1 MLEGDNVQTINGS
14 IAVPLNPTS
23 LKALLSSDDTVLD
36 KLNRLAQETYVD
48 GLDGSSS
55 DQARDIV
62 AQVRKQTI
70 KLASLFTA
78 IVRHRLDRTYLVSI
92 AGAGVGA
99 EDQQANSPY
108 SPEQEQHI
116 SVVKSDLASL
126 DAEVPAVAKMS
137 AEAEFL
143 KPVVDGMGARK
154 EMLEVVVA
162 GRGGYVLPLVDVHI
176 NDELNGVS

>member
-1 MLEGDNVQTINGS
+1 MLEGDKVQTVNGS
-14 IAVPLNPTS
+14 TAVPLTPS
-23 LKALLSSDDTVLD
+23 SMKALLSSDDTVLD

-48 GLDGSSS
+48 GLDDSSS

-78 IVRHRLDRTYLVSI
+78 IVRHKLDRTYLVSI
-92 AGAGVGA
+92 AGAGA
-99 EDQQANSPY
+99 EDRQANSPC